1 MLCIEFPS
9 ASPADVRGPQAVDL
23 CGAARALLGDC
34 SPLKTPTLAQTH
46 TQTDTHT
53 SWDLVANYM
62 PITASAPPLRIFL
75 FSSQGHLIYKV
86 IYMFIKF
93 GVKAR
98 FVRTLWENRCSI
110 NFQPAGIRVV
120 LKLMA

>member
-34 SPLKTPTLAQTH
+34 SPLKTPALAQTH

-53 SWDLVANYM
+53 SWDPVANYM
-62 PITASAPPLRIFL
+62 PITAFPPPPLFFSFQVKDTSYTKL
-75 FSSQGHLIYKV
+75 FTCLLSL
-86 IYMFIKF
+86 
-93 GVKAR
+93 
-98 FVRTLWENRCSI
+98 
-110 NFQPAGIRVV
+110 V
-120 LKLMA
+120 LRHDL